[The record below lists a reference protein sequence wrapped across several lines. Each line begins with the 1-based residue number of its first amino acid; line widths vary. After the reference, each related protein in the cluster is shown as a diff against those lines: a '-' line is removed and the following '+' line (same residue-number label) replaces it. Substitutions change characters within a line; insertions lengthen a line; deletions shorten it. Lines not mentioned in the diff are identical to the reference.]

1 MIYILLKRVCEIVND
16 EDDDEEEE
24 NLCVV
29 CSFLCLFIP

>member
-1 MIYILLKRVCEIVND
+1 MIYILLKRVCEIMND